1 MIPSSTIKLNDAH
14 PKIQEVFCR
23 FFETKWDSVQ
33 NTVAQ
38 VINDHLEWF
47 DTEIQKARVKISAL
61 LEKSS
66 LLQSS
71 EIQEFEDRL
80 HCLTR
85 KLNDLIVA
93 KAAQQAIAKPE
104 VKKQGRELIKNGKN
118 CIDKGLRRVFVTFSG
133 GSEIAI
139 YTTYYLRKGAAGRKG
154 KGYYPELLLLG
165 IYFNFMASLLS
176 KIIEA
181 AVALGSYQEAVEIL
195 RQQGVRIRE
204 KRVMSLVK
212 KFSESA
218 RLNQGSIMHSFFPE
232 GIKEKQVVISM
243 DGGRV
248 RVRKRK
254 RGPKTKKKRHR
265 YHTDWREPKLL
276 IVYIAGEG
284 GKINRQ
290 YLPIID
296 GIIANADAIFDLLY
310 QYLRKLKF
318 EEASDVLFI
327 ADGAPWIWE
336 RVLPLEKKLKG
347 AGVTCK
353 FLQLIDFYHAVQ
365 HLSDFAKCKVKW
377 TSKERKRWVNKQKKR
392 LKEGGITQVLEA
404 MKEAMRGSRQKGLK
418 KEYNYFFKN
427 RERMAYSQLA
437 ALNLPIGSGAIE
449 SSIRRVVNLRMK
461 SPCVFW
467 NEDGA
472 NAMIMLRSYFKAKR
486 WKILTQAVHNGE
498 LMKLAA

>member
-1 MIPSSTIKLNDAH
+1 MIPSSIREFNDINL
-14 PKIQEVFCR
+14 KIQEFFHKVF
-23 FFETKWDSVQ
+23 EIEGDSAQ
-33 NTVAQ
+33 NIVAQ
-38 VINDHLEWF
+38 VIKDHLGWL
-47 DTEIQKARVKISAL
+47 EIEIRKVRVKISSM

-66 LLQSS
+66 YLQPQ
-71 EIQEFEDRL
+71 EIKAFEDEL
-80 HCLTR
+80 HYLTR
-85 KLNDLIVA
+85 KLNDLISANVV
-93 KAAQQAIAKPE
+93 QHAIARSE
-104 VKKQGRELIKNGKN
+104 VKKQGRELIKNGKS
-118 CIDKGLRRVFVTFSG
+118 CTDKGLKRVFVTFSG
-133 GSEIAI
+133 GNEIEI
-139 YTTYYLRKGAAGRKG
+139 YTTYYLRKGAGGRKG

-165 IYFNFMASLLS
+165 IYFNFTASLLS

-181 AVALGSYQEAVEIL
+181 GVALGSYQEAVRIL
-195 RQQGVRIRE
+195 KQQGIRVSG
-204 KRVMSLVK
+204 KRVMSLVR
-212 KFSESA
+212 KFSTSA
-218 RLNQGSIMHSFFPE
+218 RLSQDSIMHTFFPE
-232 GIKEKQVVISM
+232 GLKKKQVVISI

-254 RGPKTKKKRHR
+254 RGPKTKKKRHH
-265 YHTDWREPKLL
+265 YHTEWREPKLF
-276 IVYIAGEG
+276 IVYIAEEG

-296 GIIANADAIFDLLY
+296 GIIANADAIFNLLY
-310 QYLRKLKF
+310 RYLRKLKL
-318 EEASDVLFI
+318 EEAGDVLFI
-327 ADGAPWIWE
+327 ADGATWIWE
-336 RVLPLEKKLKG
+336 RILPLEEKLKH
-347 AGVTCK
+347 AGVICK
-353 FLQLIDFYHAVQ
+353 FLQLIDFFHAVQ

-404 MKEAMRGSRQKGLK
+404 MKEAMKGSRQKGLK
-418 KEYNYFFKN
+418 KDYNYFFKN
-427 RERMAYSQLA
+427 KERMVYSQIA

-472 NAMIMLRSYFKAKR
+472 NAMIMLRSYFKAKQ